1 MALPKYKENQFVE
14 VIKGCDKGL
23 VGRITF
29 VRSFKKVNYDK
40 CGRPT
45 GECASRSVYTVVG
58 KLNGQKASGLYY
70 SWHIKPLEIQ
80 PALVELSTENGIVS
94 KDEYHATLAI
104 SKVSEFDKLIALLK
118 GEKAAFIARRKKTFE
133 DKRQLKL
140 F

>member
-1 MALPKYKENQFVE
+1 MTLPKYKENQFVE
-14 VIKGCDKGL
+14 VIKGYDKGL
-23 VGRITF
+23 VGRITS
-29 VRSFKKVNYDK
+29 VCSLEKVDYDK

-45 GECASRSVYTVVG
+45 GEYTSRSVYTVVG
-58 KLNGQKASGLYY
+58 KLNGQKVSGSYY
-70 SWHIKPLEIQ
+70 SWYIKPLEIQ
-80 PALVELSTENGIVS
+80 PAFVELSTENEIVS

-118 GEKAAFIARRKKTFE
+118 EEKAAFIARRKKTFE